1 MRAEALTLF
10 VLFLVSTGD
19 ILDDILFATVEVFH
33 PKSYGCRDSGLPGRL
48 GTGTGGHS
56 CETRGNI
63 GNLSGRS
70 LRRGLMLAD
79 AQEDKRILPPGNN
92 IQCFWRKG

>member
-19 ILDDILFATVEVFH
+19 ILDDILYVTVEVFH
-33 PKSYGCRDSGLPGRL
+33 PQSYRSKGSGWPGRR
-48 GTGTGGHS
+48 GTGTGHS

-63 GNLSGRS
+63 GNLLSGRS
-70 LRRGLMLAD
+70 LRRGLLLAD
-79 AQEDKRILPPGNN
+79 AQEEDKRILPPGNKVFLL
-92 IQCFWRKG
+92 C